1 MTILSSIKSWL
12 IRHLKEDLPM
22 SDATNE
28 YPGPLPATDADVAH
42 ALTQAL
48 APAGN
53 ALAGELATVA
63 ETALV
68 AAVPAP
74 LAPIVAAAI
83 NTDVLKGVLLA
94 LGHDLGPVW
103 DDAVALAKKA
113 L

>member
-1 MTILSSIKSWL
+1 MN
-12 IRHLKEDLPM
+12 DV
-22 SDATNE
+22 TNE
-28 YPGPLPATDADVAH
+28 SAEFRQGAAAE
-42 ALTQAL
+42 ALEAVGQAL
-48 APAGN
+48 APAGD
-53 ALAGELATVA
+53 ALAGEVASIA
-63 ETALV
+63 ETALI

-74 LAPIVAAAI
+74 LAPIVAAVI